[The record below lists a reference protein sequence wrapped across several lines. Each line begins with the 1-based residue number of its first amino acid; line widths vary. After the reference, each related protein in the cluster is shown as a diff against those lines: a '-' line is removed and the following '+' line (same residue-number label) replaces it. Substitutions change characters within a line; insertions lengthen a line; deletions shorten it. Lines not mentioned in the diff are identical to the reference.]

1 MAMGILTLAPAT
13 MVASNSNNVVND
25 CPKGAKKVDPKTFTD
40 KLVKDLNL
48 TESQAKDLLE
58 LNTKYADLLASPHG
72 NIHCKK
78 AEGQCKMAEGHCKKV
93 DGGCKKAEG
102 QCKRSDAQCKKM
114 EGECKKVEGQC
125 KKAEGCYKKSEGQCK
140 KAEAKQCDK
149 QSKGECKKSE
159 AKQCDKQGKEN
170 CKGEGAKCDKQ
181 KMAMHSEHAKEI
193 MAKHSAYLEG
203 LKKILT
209 DSQYQ
214 QLLNM

>member
-1 MAMGILTLAPAT
+1 MVMGILTLAPAT

-93 DGGCKKAEG
+93 DDE
-102 QCKRSDAQCKKM
+102 
-114 EGECKKVEGQC
+114 
-125 KKAEGCYKKSEGQCK
+125 CK
-140 KAEAKQCDK
+140 KAEAKQCN
-149 QSKGECKKSE
+149 
-159 AKQCDKQGKEN
+159 KQGKAN

>member
-93 DGGCKKAEG
+93 DDE
-102 QCKRSDAQCKKM
+102 
-114 EGECKKVEGQC
+114 
-125 KKAEGCYKKSEGQCK
+125 CK
-140 KAEAKQCDK
+140 KAEAKQCN
-149 QSKGECKKSE
+149 
-159 AKQCDKQGKEN
+159 KQGKAN

>member
-1 MAMGILTLAPAT
+1 MGILTLAPAT

-93 DGGCKKAEG
+93 DDE
-102 QCKRSDAQCKKM
+102 
-114 EGECKKVEGQC
+114 
-125 KKAEGCYKKSEGQCK
+125 CK
-140 KAEAKQCDK
+140 KAEAKQCN
-149 QSKGECKKSE
+149 
-159 AKQCDKQGKEN
+159 KQGKAN

>member
-1 MAMGILTLAPAT
+1 MGILPLAPAT

-40 KLVKDLNL
+40 RLVKDLNL

-78 AEGQCKMAEGHCKKV
+78 A
-93 DGGCKKAEG
+93 
-102 QCKRSDAQCKKM
+102 DAQCKKM

-125 KKAEGCYKKSEGQCK
+125 KKAEGCCKKAEGQCK

-149 QSKGECKKSE
+149 QSKGECKKGE
-159 AKQCDKQGKEN
+159 AKQCDKQGKAN

>member
-1 MAMGILTLAPAT
+1 MGILPLAPAT

-40 KLVKDLNL
+40 RLVKDLNL

-93 DGGCKKAEG
+93 DGECKKA
-102 QCKRSDAQCKKM
+102 
-114 EGECKKVEGQC
+114 EGQC
-125 KKAEGCYKKSEGQCK
+125 KKAEGCCKKAEGQCK
-140 KAEAKQCDK
+140 KTEAKQCDK

-159 AKQCDKQGKEN
+159 AKQCDKQGKAN

-181 KMAMHSEHAKEI
+181 
-193 MAKHSAYLEG
+193 
-203 LKKILT
+203 
-209 DSQYQ
+209 
-214 QLLNM
+214 